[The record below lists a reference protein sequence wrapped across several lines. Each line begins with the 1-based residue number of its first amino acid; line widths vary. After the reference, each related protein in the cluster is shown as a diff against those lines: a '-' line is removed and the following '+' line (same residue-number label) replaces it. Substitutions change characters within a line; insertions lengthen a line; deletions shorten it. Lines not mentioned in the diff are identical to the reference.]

1 MACKEKHGH
10 HRQHHRH
17 HECGGGEPCDCQTGE
32 REGSGRCQCQ
42 DHRGKCDCSSFTRR
56 YQTKAEHIA
65 ELEEYLAQLKAE
77 VQAVEE
83 RLADVR
89 G

>member
-1 MACKEKHGH
+1 MGCKGKHGH
-10 HRQHHRH
+10 QRGHHRD
-17 HECGGGEPCDCQTGE
+17 HECGCGEQCDCQS
-32 REGSGRCQCQ
+32 RECGCSGRG
-42 DHRGKCDCSSFTRR
+42 HSKGGSGKCDCNRFHRR

-83 RLADVR
+83 RVAELR